1 VPSVGDPSGGRVGAE
16 APHQGHDAG
25 APVDA
30 RELTRVGLCARCTNA
45 RRITSAK
52 GSTFWM
58 CTAPGL
64 PKYPPLPVVR
74 CVAFAPR
81 GA

>member
-1 VPSVGDPSGGRVGAE
+1 MTDPRGRDGGPSLAAAAALDP
-16 APHQGHDAG
+16 Q
-25 APVDA
+25 
-30 RELTRVGLCARCTNA
+30 ELRRVGLCARCTNA

-58 CTAPGL
+58 CSAPGL

-74 CVAFAPR
+74 CVAFAPAPSP
-81 GA
+81 G

>member
-1 VPSVGDPSGGRVGAE
+1 MARGKGEPYPAPVSDGPGRVNGADPQE
-16 APHQGHDAG
+16 
-25 APVDA
+25 
-30 RELTRVGLCARCTNA
+30 RRRVGLCARCTNA

-58 CTAPGL
+58 CNAPGL

-74 CVAFAPR
+74 CVAFAPAAPA
-81 GA
+81 G